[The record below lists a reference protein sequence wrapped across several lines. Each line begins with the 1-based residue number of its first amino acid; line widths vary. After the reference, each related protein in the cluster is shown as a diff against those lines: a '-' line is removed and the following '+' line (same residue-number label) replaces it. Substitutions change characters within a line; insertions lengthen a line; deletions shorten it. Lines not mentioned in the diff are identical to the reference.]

1 MKKAK
6 LSFSILVITTI
17 LAIAFAFKIDDRF
30 SSHFIYTGKLRS
42 GSCTTK
48 VKGAALMSGTP
59 NVAASTI
66 SVTKGCPDV
75 FTVAIDD

>member
-6 LSFSILVITTI
+6 LMIAFITSVAFLSVI
-17 LAIAFAFKIDDRF
+17 FAFKVQDF
-30 SSHFIYTGKLRS
+30 SSHFIYTGKLHS

-48 VKGAALMSGTP
+48 VKGAAIMSGTP

-66 SVTKGCPDV
+66 SVSKNCPDV
-75 FTVAIDD
+75 FTVAIAD

>member
-6 LSFSILVITTI
+6 LMITFLGIIALTAITFSFKVQ
-17 LAIAFAFKIDDRF
+17 RF
-30 SSHFIYTGKLRS
+30 SSHYIYTGKLHS

-48 VKGAALMSGTP
+48 VKGAAIMSGAP
-59 NVAASTI
+59 NIAASTV
-66 SVTKGCPDV
+66 SVTKGCSDV

>member
-6 LSFSILVITTI
+6 LMFMILSIGAVLS
-17 LAIAFAFKIDDRF
+17 IAFAFKVQNF
-30 SSHFIYTGKLRS
+30 SSHLIYTGKLHS

-48 VKGAALMSGTP
+48 LKGAAIMGGSP
-59 NVAASTI
+59 VVAGSTKA
-66 SVTKGCPDV
+66 VTKGCPDV